1 MNDDL
6 KYSCDHFWFREN
18 ADKTVTVGFTDFL
31 MLRGQPECLNLPHAG
46 ETFQAN
52 EVMGSLEMNK
62 CTIDISL
69 PFAAEILEVNP
80 GLDGDLQLLVSG
92 AMSDGWLLR
101 VLPLNAS
108 EMETNLMTQE
118 EYMQFIAP

>member
-1 MNDDL
+1 MNDL
-6 KYSCDHFWFREN
+6 KYSCEHFWFREN
-18 ADKTVTVGFTDFL
+18 EDKSITVGFTDFL

-46 ETFQAN
+46 ETFRAN

-62 CTIDISL
+62 CTIDVSL
-69 PFAAEILEVNP
+69 PFAAEVLEVNP
-80 GLDGDLQLLVSG
+80 ALDGDLQLLVSG